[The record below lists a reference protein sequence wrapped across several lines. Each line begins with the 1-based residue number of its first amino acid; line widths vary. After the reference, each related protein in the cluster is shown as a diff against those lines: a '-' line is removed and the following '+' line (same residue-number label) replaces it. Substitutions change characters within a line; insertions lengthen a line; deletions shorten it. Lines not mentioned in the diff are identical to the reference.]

1 MLDYCKPKTEEYS
14 IMSEKILII
23 DDDLDTLRLVGLMLQ
38 RQGYQISAATNGQQ
52 GLDKAFEE
60 DPDLILLD
68 IMMPD
73 MDGYEVTR
81 RLRRNPST
89 METPIL
95 MFTAKTQLDDKVI
108 GFEVGAND
116 YLTKPTHPS
125 ELQARVKTLLTR
137 AGEKKEIGAISGGN
151 ENHGYV
157 IGVLGARGGL
167 GTTSLAVNL
176 AASLQARTKSD
187 VIVAEMLPG
196 QGTLSLEM
204 GASNTTGLT
213 NLLAVTKINEIT
225 REKVRDGLVGHP
237 SGVKFLLASD
247 RPRDMHLINQ
257 TANYEFVIKR
267 LTSLARFVVLDLGV
281 GLQPFAEKIL
291 PLCNEIM
298 IVIEGVPNTIIH
310 ATALIDDIAAL
321 GLSKKTI
328 EVVLNNRMRS
338 DTVLPSSQVQT
349 KLGHEIITTLTPAP
363 ELFVQATRM
372 QTPAVVCQPDSLTAR
387 QILKLVDFVIE
398 REALPR

>member
-1 MLDYCKPKTEEYS
+1 
-14 IMSEKILII
+14 MSEKILII

-68 IMMPD
+68 VMMPD

-81 RLRRNPST
+81 RLRQNPST

-95 MFTAKTQLDDKVI
+95 MFTAKTQLDDKVV

-125 ELQARVKTLLTR
+125 ELQARVKTLLAR
-137 AGEKKEIGAISGGN
+137 VREKKEGDGVGRD

-157 IGVLGARGGL
+157 IGILSARGGL
-167 GTTSLAVNL
+167 GVTTL
-176 AASLQARTKSD
+176 AANLGAGLQTRTKSE

-196 QGTLSLEM
+196 QGALALDMGMTNSKGLVDLLSLNKL
-204 GASNTTGLT
+204 SD
-213 NLLAVTKINEIT
+213 IT
-225 REKVRDGLVGHP
+225 RDRVRESLVHHVAGL
-237 SGVKFLLASD
+237 KLLLASD

-257 TANYEFVIKR
+257 TANYETILSR
-267 LTSLARFVVLDLGV
+267 LAGLARFVVLDLGV

-291 PLCNEIM
+291 RQCDETLI
-298 IVIEGVPNTIIH
+298 ILEGVPNTIIH
-310 ATALIDDIAAL
+310 TKVLMDDISAL
-321 GLSKKTI
+321 GAPKKKI
-328 EVVLNNRMRS
+328 NVVLNNRIRS
-338 DTVLPSSQVQT
+338 DTQLPSSQVQT
-349 KLGHEIITTLTPAP
+349 KLDHEIISTLTPAP
-363 ELFVQATRM
+363 ELFVQATRV
-372 QTPAVVCQPDSLTAR
+372 QTPAVLCQPESLTAR
-387 QILKLVDFVIE
+387 QINKLVEFIVE

>member
-1 MLDYCKPKTEEYS
+1 MG
-14 IMSEKILII
+14 EKILII

-68 IMMPD
+68 VMMPD

-81 RLRRNPST
+81 RLRQNPST
-89 METPIL
+89 VETPIL

-116 YLTKPTHPS
+116 YLTKPTHPT
-125 ELQARVKTLLTR
+125 ELQARVKTLLAR
-137 AGEKKEIGAISGGN
+137 ISEKRGGAVFAKN

-157 IGVLGARGGL
+157 IGVMGARGGL
-167 GTTSLAVNL
+167 GTTTLSVNL
-176 AASLQARTKSD
+176 AAGLHARTKSE

-196 QGTLSLEM
+196 QGALALDLGITSSKGLVDLLGISKLS
-204 GASNTTGLT
+204 
-213 NLLAVTKINEIT
+213 EIT
-225 REKVRDGLVGHP
+225 RERVRESLISHA

-257 TANYEFVIKR
+257 TANYESIVR
-267 LTSLARFVVLDLGV
+267 TLAGLARFVILDLGM

-291 PLCNEIM
+291 PFCDQVL
-298 IVIEGVPNTIIH
+298 IVLEGVPNTIIH
-310 ATALIDDIAAL
+310 TKALIDDVSAL
-321 GLSKKTI
+321 GTNRKNI
-328 EVVLNNRMRS
+328 YAVLNNRIRS
-338 DTVLPSSQVQT
+338 ETQLPSSQVQE
-349 KLGHEIITTLTPAP
+349 KLNHEIVSTLTPAP

-372 QTPAVVCQPDSLTAR
+372 QTPAMLCQPESLTAR
-387 QILKLVDFVIE
+387 QISKLVDFIAE
-398 REALPR
+398 RETLPK

>member
-1 MLDYCKPKTEEYS
+1 
-14 IMSEKILII
+14 MSEKILII

-52 GLDKAFEE
+52 GLDKAFDE

-125 ELQARVKTLLTR
+125 ELQARVKTLLSR
-137 AGEKKEIGAISGGN
+137 ASDKKGTTAPTDQES
-151 ENHGYV
+151 HGYT

-167 GTTSLAVNL
+167 GTTSVAVNL
-176 AASLQARTKSD
+176 AASLYARLHSD
-187 VIVAEMLPG
+187 ILLAELLPG
-196 QGTLSLEM
+196 QGALALDLGVE
-204 GASNTTGLT
+204 GPRGLT
-213 NLLAVTKINEIT
+213 DLLSVTKLNEIT
-225 REKVRDGLVGHP
+225 RDRVRETLVGHP
-237 SGVKFLLASD
+237 SGLKLFLSSD

-257 TANYEFVIKR
+257 LANYEKIVRR
-267 LTSLARFVVLDLGV
+267 LASLARFLTLDMGM
-281 GLQPFAEKIL
+281 GLQPFAEKTL
-291 PLCNEIM
+291 PLCNETVI
-298 IVIEGVPNTIIH
+298 IIEGNPNTIVH
-310 ATALIDDIAAL
+310 AKALIADIAAL
-321 GLSKKTI
+321 GISKNHI
-328 EVVLNNRMRS
+328 HVVLNNRVRS
-338 DTVLPSSQVQT
+338 DTQLPTSQVQSR
-349 KLGHEIITTLTPAP
+349 LEHEIVTTLTPAP
-363 ELFVQATRM
+363 ELFAQATRM
-372 QTPAVVCQPDSLTAR
+372 QTPAVLCQPESLTAR
-387 QILKLVDFVIE
+387 QIMKVVDTLLE
-398 REALPR
+398 RETRPR

>member
-1 MLDYCKPKTEEYS
+1 
-14 IMSEKILII
+14 MSEKILII

-68 IMMPD
+68 VMMPD

-81 RLRRNPST
+81 RLRQNPST

-95 MFTAKTQLDDKVI
+95 MFTAKTQLDDKVT

-116 YLTKPTHPS
+116 YLTKPTHPA
-125 ELQARVKTLLTR
+125 ELQARVKTLLSR
-137 AGEKKEIGAISGGN
+137 VSEKKGEDGSRRD
-151 ENHGYV
+151 ETRGYV

-167 GTTSLAVNL
+167 GVTTLAVNL
-176 AASLQARTKSD
+176 GAGLHTRTKSE

-196 QGTLSLEM
+196 QGALALDMGVTNSKGLVDLLSL
-204 GASNTTGLT
+204 SKLS
-213 NLLAVTKINEIT
+213 EIT
-225 REKVRDGLVGHP
+225 RDSVRESLVHHM
-237 SGVKFLLASD
+237 SGMKLLLASD

-257 TANYEFVIKR
+257 TANYETIISR
-267 LTSLARFVVLDLGV
+267 LAGLARFVVLDLGV

-291 PLCNEIM
+291 RHCDETLI
-298 IVIEGVPNTIIH
+298 ILEGVPNTIIH
-310 ATALIDDIAAL
+310 TRALMDDIAAL
-321 GLSKKTI
+321 GLPQKTI
-328 EVVLNNRMRS
+328 NVVLNNRIRS
-338 DTVLPSSQVQT
+338 DTQLPASQVQT
-349 KLGHEIITTLTPAP
+349 KLDHEIISTLTPAP
-363 ELFVQATRM
+363 ELFVQATRV
-372 QTPAVVCQPDSLTAR
+372 QTPAVLCQPESLTAR
-387 QILKLVDFVIE
+387 QVNKLVDFIVE

>member
-1 MLDYCKPKTEEYS
+1 
-14 IMSEKILII
+14 MSEKILII

-52 GLDKAFEE
+52 GLEKAFEE

-81 RLRRNPST
+81 RLRQNPST
-89 METPIL
+89 LETPIL

-125 ELQARVKTLLTR
+125 ELQARVKTLLAR
-137 AGEKKEIGAISGGN
+137 IGDKKSMGAAKD

-167 GTTSLAVNL
+167 GATTMAVNIG
-176 AASLQARTKSD
+176 AGLQSRTKSE

-196 QGTLSLEM
+196 QGALALDMGVTSTNGLVDLLSLNKL
-204 GASNTTGLT
+204 S
-213 NLLAVTKINEIT
+213 EIT
-225 REKVRDGLVGHP
+225 RDRVRQSLVQHGSGL
-237 SGVKFLLASD
+237 KLLLASD
-247 RPRDMHLINQ
+247 RPRDMHLISQ
-257 TANYEFVIKR
+257 TANYEAIVRKLAI
-267 LTSLARFVVLDLGV
+267 SARFVVLDLGV
-281 GLQPFAEKIL
+281 GMQPFVEKIL
-291 PLCNEIM
+291 PRCDEVF
-298 IVIEGVPNTIIH
+298 IVLEGNPNTIIH
-310 ATALIDDIAAL
+310 TRALIDDIAAL
-321 GLSKKTI
+321 GITRKNIKVI
-328 EVVLNNRMRS
+328 LNNRIRS
-338 DTVLPSSQVQT
+338 DTQLPSSQVQS
-349 KLGHEIITTLTPAP
+349 KLEHEILSTLTPAP
-363 ELFVQATRM
+363 ELFMQATRV
-372 QTPAVVCQPDSLTAR
+372 QTPAILCQPDSLTAR
-387 QILKLVDFVIE
+387 QITKLVDFVTE

>member
-1 MLDYCKPKTEEYS
+1 
-14 IMSEKILII
+14 MSEKILII

-81 RLRRNPST
+81 RLRQNPST

-95 MFTAKTQLDDKVI
+95 MFTAKTQLDDKVV

-125 ELQARVKTLLTR
+125 ELQARVKTLLAR
-137 AGEKKEIGAISGGN
+137 VREKKGDDGLRSDGN
-151 ENHGYV
+151 RGYV
-157 IGVLGARGGL
+157 VGILGARGGL
-167 GTTSLAVNL
+167 GVTTLAVNL
-176 AASLQARTKSD
+176 GAGLQTRTKSE
-187 VIVAEMLPG
+187 VIVGEMLPG
-196 QGTLSLEM
+196 QGALALDMGLTTSKGLGDLLSL
-204 GASNTTGLT
+204 SKLSD
-213 NLLAVTKINEIT
+213 IT
-225 REKVRDGLVGHP
+225 RDRVRESLVHHV
-237 SGVKFLLASD
+237 SGMKLLVASD

-257 TANYEFVIKR
+257 TANYESILSR
-267 LTSLARFVVLDLGV
+267 LAGLARFVVLDLGV

-291 PLCNEIM
+291 HECDETLI
-298 IVIEGVPNTIIH
+298 ILEGVPNTIIH
-310 ATALIDDIAAL
+310 TKALIDDITAL
-321 GLSKKTI
+321 GGSKKHI
-328 EVVLNNRMRS
+328 NVVLNNRIRS
-338 DTVLPSSQVQT
+338 DTQLPSSQVQT
-349 KLGHEIITTLTPAP
+349 KLDHEIISTLTPAP
-363 ELFVQATRM
+363 ELFVQATRV
-372 QTPAVVCQPDSLTAR
+372 QTPAVLCQPESLTAR
-387 QILKLVDFVIE
+387 QINKLVEFIVE

>member
-1 MLDYCKPKTEEYS
+1 MLDCPHTLQRNNFF
-14 IMSEKILII
+14 MSEKILII

-68 IMMPD
+68 VMMPD

-95 MFTAKTQLDDKVI
+95 MFTAKTQLDDKVV

-125 ELQARVKTLLTR
+125 ELQTRVKALLSR
-137 AGEKKEIGAISGGN
+137 ADVKKEAIGTMKRDN
-151 ENHGYV
+151 EGFV

-167 GTTSLAVNL
+167 GTTTLAVNL
-176 AASLQARTKSD
+176 AASLQARTKD
-187 VIVAEMLPG
+187 NVIVAEMQPG
-196 QGTLSLEM
+196 QGALALDLGVSSSKGLVDLLSLNKL
-204 GASNTTGLT
+204 GDLT
-213 NLLAVTKINEIT
+213 Q
-225 REKVRDGLVGHP
+225 EKVHDALDSHP
-237 SGVKFLLASD
+237 SGLKLLLASD

-257 TANYEFVIKR
+257 VANYELIIKK
-267 LTSLARFVVLDLGV
+267 LSSMARFIVLDLGI
-281 GLQPFAEKIL
+281 GLQPYAERLL
-291 PLCNEIM
+291 PLCNETL

-310 ATALIDDIAAL
+310 AIALIDDIAAL
-321 GLSKKTI
+321 GLSKKNI
-328 EVVLNNRMRS
+328 
-338 DTVLPSSQVQT
+338 
-349 KLGHEIITTLTPAP
+349 H
-363 ELFVQATRM
+363 
-372 QTPAVVCQPDSLTAR
+372 
-387 QILKLVDFVIE
+387 
-398 REALPR
+398 